1 MAPEQR
7 KQVLLAILAI
17 LMAVAAYRLWPASTT
32 GDAPVASNVRGAAK
46 TQGAQSG
53 ITAPD
58 VHIESLNEERPK
70 PQELER
76 NVFRFRAKAAPPPA
90 DGGKP
95 APPPPPVPTGPP
107 PTPGLP
113 PIALKL
119 INIWEY
125 TEQKKKV
132 AVLTD
137 GKGGVP
143 IYGSEGDTVEG
154 RYKILKIGT
163 ESVEMAYLDG
173 RGRMTIRLAGQ

>member
-1 MAPEQR
+1 MASEHR

-17 LMAVAAYRLWPASTT
+17 LMAVLAYRLWPATTT
-32 GDAPVASNVRGAAK
+32 GGAPVASNVRGAAR
-46 TQGAQSG
+46 TQGGQSG

-58 VHIESLNEERPK
+58 VDIEALNEDRPK

-76 NVFRFRAKAAPPPA
+76 NVFRFRAKAAPPP
-90 DGGKP
+90 DNVGKP
-95 APPPPPVPTGPP
+95 APAARPAPTGPP
-107 PTPGLP
+107 PPPALP

-125 TEQKKKV
+125 TEQNKKV
-132 AVLTD
+132 AVLSD

-143 IYGSEGDTVEG
+143 IYGSEGDTIEG